1 MSKQIDFQ
9 ERKLILKKIL
19 NQLHWIMAK
28 KITTIQNLTK
38 LESKHTFAIPTTLGK
53 KVVMK
58 IIMGSCADIFQRK
71 LTFLVL
77 LK

>member
-1 MSKQIDFQ
+1 
-9 ERKLILKKIL
+9 
-19 NQLHWIMAK
+19 MAK